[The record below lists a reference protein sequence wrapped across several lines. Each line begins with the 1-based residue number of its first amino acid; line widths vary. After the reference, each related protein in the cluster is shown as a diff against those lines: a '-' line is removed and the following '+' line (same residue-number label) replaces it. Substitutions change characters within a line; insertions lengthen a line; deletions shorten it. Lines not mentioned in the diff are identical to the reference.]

1 MQYKWRLDMPKGKMS
16 DEQKRKISEAN
27 KKRHAEKK
35 AAKEAKEVEAPEVSI
50 EQEMAVM
57 DEAGQDAIKQQV
69 IQDAIAAALAELSG
83 EKSKVRIDK
92 NKCTRHP
99 HEDVKPGENCQKC
112 IVASQRHAQR
122 MKLAGVLPCPKC
134 GDNVSESRGGTI
146 KTFQSKNGM
155 YSCGNC
161 EIDYT
166 VKGEI
171 STWQSGGAQRHVSNE
186 ILYRKRRGS
195 QGGHY

>member
-1 MQYKWRLDMPKGKMS
+1 MPRGKMT
-16 DEQKRKISEAN
+16 DEQKLKISEAN

-35 AAKEAKEVEAPEVSI
+35 AAKEAKEIKEPEVSI

-57 DEAGQDAIKQQV
+57 DETAKEVAKQQ
-69 IQDAIAAALAELSG
+69 AIAAAVAKALAEFNG
-83 EKSKVRIDK
+83 ESSTEVRRNV

-112 IVASQRHAQR
+112 ILATKQHAQR
-122 MKLAGVLPCPKC
+122 MKLSGVLPCPKC
-134 GDNVSESRGGTI
+134 GDSRHESKGGSI
-146 KTFQSKNGM
+146 KTFNHKKGM
-155 YSCGNC
+155 YSCGHC

-171 STWQSGGAQRHVSNE
+171 STWRSGGAQRHVSNE
-186 ILYRKRRGS
+186 ILYRKNRM
-195 QGGHY
+195 